1 MCCPSLLYG
10 GYLVTLFFF
19 SRDWIPFCTSSWLLA
34 LYQQKKNH
42 AKTPEDAA
50 LHPQHKNK
58 KKKKRPT
65 DRKSKKK
72 GVGAVLPL
80 RPHSLRV
87 RALRTPKKIALFN
100 YSL

>member
-1 MCCPSLLYG
+1 MAGISLH
-10 GYLVTLFFF
+10 FFF
-19 SRDWIPFCTSSWLLA
+19 SREIGSPSVRVLGYWRCIN
-34 LYQQKKNH
+34 KKNH

-50 LHPQHKNK
+50 LHPQHKNKK